1 MKVVLITGCSTG
13 IGLATAKLFSD
24 GDYQVIA
31 TARSPESSEEL
42 VDLAKKDN
50 VLLKTLDVCDQ
61 ASVDKL
67 FDELNE
73 FDVDVLVNNAGV
85 GGSGS
90 VENASMDFAKNLME
104 TNYFGALRMIQK
116 VIPSMRSRR
125 TGAIINVSSQA
136 GRRPFALMSHYCA
149 TKYALNGLSESMAH
163 ELARFKIRVTLIEPG
178 TVITPIF
185 GKGNSIPEDE
195 ENYSILQGRMIRQVT
210 KGLTEL
216 GCGPEV
222 IAKCMVDFVTT
233 EDPKLHYLLASDA
246 VDNVDVYQK
255 YGPETWVAD
264 GEILDNDEFFNVMK
278 DRYGYEIG

>member
-13 IGLATAKLFSD
+13 IGLATAMQFSNE
-24 GDYQVIA
+24 DYQVIA
-31 TARSPESSEEL
+31 TARNPESSEEL
-42 VDLAKKDN
+42 VELGKKDN
-50 VLLKTLDVCDQ
+50 VLLKELDVCDQ
-61 ASVDKL
+61 VSVDKL
-67 FDELNE
+67 FDELND
-73 FDVDVLVNNAGV
+73 FGVDILVNNAGV

-90 VENASMDFAKNLME
+90 VENAGIEFAKILME
-104 TNYFGALRMIQK
+104 TNYFGALRMIKK
-116 VIPSMRSRR
+116 VIPSMRIKKS
-125 TGAIINVSSQA
+125 GAIINVSSQA

-163 ELARFKIRVTLIEPG
+163 ELARFNIRVTLIEPG

-195 ENYSILQGRMIRQVT
+195 ENYSIFQGRMIRQVT

-246 VDNVDVYQK
+246 VDNVDVYEK

-264 GEILDNDEFFNVMK
+264 GEILDNDEFFSVMK

>member
-13 IGLATAKLFSD
+13 IGLATATQFSN

-31 TARSPESSEEL
+31 TARNPDSSEEL
-42 VDLAKKDN
+42 IELGKKDN

-61 ASVDKL
+61 ESVDKL
-67 FDELNE
+67 FDELND

-104 TNYFGALRMIQK
+104 TNYFGSLRMIQK
-116 VIPSMRSRR
+116 VIPLMRSRR
-125 TGAIINVSSQA
+125 SGAIINVSSQA

-163 ELARFKIRVTLIEPG
+163 ELARFNIRVTLIEPG

-264 GEILDNDEFFNVMK
+264 GEILDDDEFFTVMK

>member
-1 MKVVLITGCSTG
+1 MKVVLVTGCSTG
-13 IGLATAKLFSD
+13 IGLATATLFSE

-42 VDLAKKDN
+42 VELGKKDN

-61 ASVDKL
+61 ESVDKL
-67 FDELNE
+67 FNELND

-125 TGAIINVSSQA
+125 SGAIINVSSMA

-163 ELARFKIRVTLIEPG
+163 ELARFNIRVTLIEPG

-195 ENYSILQGRMIRQVT
+195 ENYSVLQGRMIRQVT

-264 GEILDNDEFFNVMK
+264 GEILDDDEFFSVMK

>member
-1 MKVVLITGCSTG
+1 MKVVLVTGCSTG
-13 IGLATAKLFSD
+13 IGLSTATLFSE

-42 VDLAKKDN
+42 VELGKKDN

-61 ASVDKL
+61 ESVDKL
-67 FDELNE
+67 FNELND
-73 FDVDVLVNNAGV
+73 FDVDVLVYNAGV

-90 VENASMDFAKNLME
+90 GENASMDFAKNLME

-125 TGAIINVSSQA
+125 SGAIINVSSMA

-163 ELARFKIRVTLIEPG
+163 ELARFNIRVTLIEPG

-185 GKGNSIPEDE
+185 GKANSIPEDE

>member
-13 IGLATAKLFSD
+13 IGLATATQFSN

-31 TARSPESSEEL
+31 TARNPDSSEEL
-42 VDLAKKDN
+42 IELGKKDN

-61 ASVDKL
+61 ESVDKL
-67 FDELNE
+67 FDELND

-104 TNYFGALRMIQK
+104 TNYFGSLRMIQK
-116 VIPSMRSRR
+116 VIPLMRSRR
-125 TGAIINVSSQA
+125 SGAIINVSSQA

-149 TKYALNGLSESMAH
+149 TKYALNGFSESMAH
-163 ELARFKIRVTLIEPG
+163 ELARFNIRVTLIEPG

-246 VDNVDVYQK
+246 IDNVDVYQK

-264 GEILDNDEFFNVMK
+264 GEIPDDDEFFSVMK

>member
-13 IGLATAKLFSD
+13 IGLATATQFSNE
-24 GDYQVIA
+24 DYQVIA
-31 TARSPESSEEL
+31 TARNPESSEEL
-42 VDLAKKDN
+42 VELGKKDN
-50 VLLKTLDVCDQ
+50 VLLKELDVCDQ
-61 ASVDKL
+61 VSVDKL
-67 FDELNE
+67 FDELND
-73 FDVDVLVNNAGV
+73 FDVDILVNNAGV

-90 VENASMDFAKNLME
+90 VENAGIEFAKILME
-104 TNYFGALRMIQK
+104 TNYFGALRMIKK
-116 VIPSMRSRR
+116 VIPSMRIKKS
-125 TGAIINVSSQA
+125 GAIINVSSQA

-163 ELARFKIRVTLIEPG
+163 ELARFNIRVTLIEPG

-185 GKGNSIPEDE
+185 GKANSIPEDE
-195 ENYSILQGRMIRQVT
+195 ENYSIFQGRMIRQVT

-233 EDPKLHYLLASDA
+233 EEPKLHYLLASDA
-246 VDNVDVYQK
+246 VDNVDVYEK

-264 GEILDNDEFFNVMK
+264 GEILDDDEFFSVMK

>member
-1 MKVVLITGCSTG
+1 MKVVLVTGCSTG
-13 IGLATAKLFSD
+13 IGLATATLFSE

-42 VDLAKKDN
+42 VELGKKDN

-61 ASVDKL
+61 ESVDKL
-67 FDELNE
+67 FDELND

-90 VENASMDFAKNLME
+90 VENVSMDFAKNLME

-116 VIPSMRSRR
+116 VIPSMRSRKS
-125 TGAIINVSSQA
+125 GAIINVSSQA

-163 ELARFKIRVTLIEPG
+163 ELARFNIRVTLIEPG

-264 GEILDNDEFFNVMK
+264 GEILDNDEFFNLMK

>member
-1 MKVVLITGCSTG
+1 MKVVLVTGCSTG
-13 IGLATAKLFSD
+13 IGLATATLFSE

-31 TARSPESSEEL
+31 TARNPESSEEL
-42 VDLAKKDN
+42 IELGKKDN
-50 VLLKTLDVCDQ
+50 VLLKELDVCDQ
-61 ASVDKL
+61 VSVDKL
-67 FDELNE
+67 FDELND
-73 FDVDVLVNNAGV
+73 FDVDILVNNAGV

-90 VENASMDFAKNLME
+90 VENAGIEFAKILME
-104 TNYFGALRMIQK
+104 TNYFGALRMIKK
-116 VIPSMRSRR
+116 VIPSMRIKKS
-125 TGAIINVSSQA
+125 GAIINVSSQA

-163 ELARFKIRVTLIEPG
+163 ELARFNIRVTLIEPG

-195 ENYSILQGRMIRQVT
+195 ENYSIFQGRMIRQVT

-246 VDNVDVYQK
+246 VDNVDVYEK

-264 GEILDNDEFFNVMK
+264 GEILDDDEFFSVMK

>member
-13 IGLATAKLFSD
+13 IGLATATQFSN

-31 TARSPESSEEL
+31 TARNPDSSEEL
-42 VDLAKKDN
+42 IELGKKDN

-61 ASVDKL
+61 ESVDKL
-67 FDELNE
+67 FDELND
-73 FDVDVLVNNAGV
+73 FDVGVLVNNAGV

-104 TNYFGALRMIQK
+104 TNYFGSLRMIQK
-116 VIPSMRSRR
+116 VIPLMRSRR
-125 TGAIINVSSQA
+125 SGAIINVSSQA

-163 ELARFKIRVTLIEPG
+163 ELARFNIRVTLIEPG

-264 GEILDNDEFFNVMK
+264 GEISDDDEFFSVMK

>member
-1 MKVVLITGCSTG
+1 MKVVLVTGCSTG
-13 IGLATAKLFSD
+13 IGLSTATLFSE

-42 VDLAKKDN
+42 VELGKKDN

-61 ASVDKL
+61 ESVDKL
-67 FDELNE
+67 FNELND

-104 TNYFGALRMIQK
+104 TNYFGSLRMIQK

-125 TGAIINVSSQA
+125 SGAIINVSSMA

-163 ELARFKIRVTLIEPG
+163 ELARFNIRVTLIEPG

-185 GKGNSIPEDE
+185 GKGNAIPEDE

>member
-1 MKVVLITGCSTG
+1 MKVVLVTGCSTG
-13 IGLATAKLFSD
+13 IGLATATLFSE

-31 TARSPESSEEL
+31 TARNPESSEEL
-42 VDLAKKDN
+42 VELGKKDN

-61 ASVDKL
+61 ESVDKL
-67 FDELNE
+67 FNELND

-125 TGAIINVSSQA
+125 SGAIINVSSMA

-163 ELARFKIRVTLIEPG
+163 ELARFNIRVTLIEPG

>member
-1 MKVVLITGCSTG
+1 MKVVLVTGCSTG
-13 IGLATAKLFSD
+13 IGLATATLFSE

-31 TARSPESSEEL
+31 TARNPESSEEL
-42 VDLAKKDN
+42 VELGKKDN

-61 ASVDKL
+61 ESVDKL
-67 FDELNE
+67 FNELND

-104 TNYFGALRMIQK
+104 TNYFGALRMMQK

-125 TGAIINVSSQA
+125 SGAIINVSSQA

-163 ELARFKIRVTLIEPG
+163 ELARFNIRVTLIEPG

-185 GKGNSIPEDE
+185 GKGNAIPEDE

-264 GEILDNDEFFNVMK
+264 GEILDDDEFFNVMK

>member
-13 IGLATAKLFSD
+13 IGLATATQFSN

-31 TARSPESSEEL
+31 TARNPNSSEEL
-42 VDLAKKDN
+42 IELGKKDN

-61 ASVDKL
+61 ESVDKL
-67 FDELNE
+67 FDELND

-104 TNYFGALRMIQK
+104 TNYFGSLRMIQK
-116 VIPSMRSRR
+116 VIPLMRSRR
-125 TGAIINVSSQA
+125 SGAIINVSSQA

-163 ELARFKIRVTLIEPG
+163 ELARFNIRVTLIEPG

-264 GEILDNDEFFNVMK
+264 GEILDDDEFFSVMK

>member
-1 MKVVLITGCSTG
+1 MKVVLVTGCSTG
-13 IGLATAKLFSD
+13 IGLSTATLFSE

-42 VDLAKKDN
+42 VELGKKDN

-61 ASVDKL
+61 ESVDKL
-67 FDELNE
+67 FNELND

-116 VIPSMRSRR
+116 VIRSMRSRR
-125 TGAIINVSSQA
+125 SGAIINVSSMA

-163 ELARFKIRVTLIEPG
+163 ELARFNIRVTLIEPG

-185 GKGNSIPEDE
+185 GKANSIPEDE

-255 YGPETWVAD
+255 FGPETWVAD

>member
-1 MKVVLITGCSTG
+1 MKVVLVTGCSTG
-13 IGLATAKLFSD
+13 IGLATATLFSE

-42 VDLAKKDN
+42 VELGKKDN

-61 ASVDKL
+61 ESVDKL
-67 FDELNE
+67 FNELND

-125 TGAIINVSSQA
+125 SGAIINVSSQA

-163 ELARFKIRVTLIEPG
+163 ELARFNIRVTLIEPG

-210 KGLTEL
+210 KGLT
-216 GCGPEV
+216 
-222 IAKCMVDFVTT
+222 
-233 EDPKLHYLLASDA
+233 
-246 VDNVDVYQK
+246 
-255 YGPETWVAD
+255 
-264 GEILDNDEFFNVMK
+264 
-278 DRYGYEIG
+278 

>member
-1 MKVVLITGCSTG
+1 MKVVLVTGCSTG
-13 IGLATAKLFSD
+13 IGLATATLFSE

-42 VDLAKKDN
+42 VELGKKDN

-61 ASVDKL
+61 ESVDKL
-67 FDELNE
+67 FNELND

-125 TGAIINVSSQA
+125 SGAIINVSSQA

-163 ELARFKIRVTLIEPG
+163 ELARFNIRVTLIEPG

-246 VDNVDVYQK
+246 VDNVAVYEK

>member
-1 MKVVLITGCSTG
+1 MKVVLVTGCSTG
-13 IGLATAKLFSD
+13 IGLATATLFSE

-31 TARSPESSEEL
+31 TARNPESSEEL
-42 VDLAKKDN
+42 IELGKKDN
-50 VLLKTLDVCDQ
+50 VLLKELDVCDQ
-61 ASVDKL
+61 VSVDKL
-67 FDELNE
+67 FDELND
-73 FDVDVLVNNAGV
+73 FDVDILVNNAGV

-90 VENASMDFAKNLME
+90 VENAGIEFAKILME
-104 TNYFGALRMIQK
+104 TNYFGALRMIKK
-116 VIPSMRSRR
+116 VIPSMRIKKS
-125 TGAIINVSSQA
+125 GAIINVSSQA

-163 ELARFKIRVTLIEPG
+163 ELARFNIRVTLIEPG

-195 ENYSILQGRMIRQVT
+195 ENYSIFQGRMIRQVT

-233 EDPKLHYLLASDA
+233 EDPKLHYLLANDA
-246 VDNVDVYQK
+246 VDNVDVYEK

-264 GEILDNDEFFNVMK
+264 GEILDDDEFFSVMK

>member
-1 MKVVLITGCSTG
+1 MKVVLVTGCSTG
-13 IGLATAKLFSD
+13 IGLATATLFSE

-42 VDLAKKDN
+42 VELGKKDN
-50 VLLKTLDVCDQ
+50 VLLKTLDVCEQ
-61 ASVDKL
+61 ESVDKL
-67 FDELNE
+67 FYELND

-125 TGAIINVSSQA
+125 SGAIINVSSQA

-163 ELARFKIRVTLIEPG
+163 ELARFNIRVTLIEPG

-195 ENYSILQGRMIRQVT
+195 ENYSVLQGRMIRQVT

-264 GEILDNDEFFNVMK
+264 GEILDDDEFFSVMK

>member
-13 IGLATAKLFSD
+13 IGLATATQFSNE
-24 GDYQVIA
+24 DYQVIA
-31 TARSPESSEEL
+31 TARNPESSEEL
-42 VDLAKKDN
+42 VELGKKDN
-50 VLLKTLDVCDQ
+50 VLLKELDVCDQ
-61 ASVDKL
+61 VSVDKL
-67 FDELNE
+67 FDELND
-73 FDVDVLVNNAGV
+73 FDVDILINNAGV

-90 VENASMDFAKNLME
+90 VENAGIEFAKILME
-104 TNYFGALRMIQK
+104 TNYFGALRMIKK
-116 VIPSMRSRR
+116 VIPSMRIKKS
-125 TGAIINVSSQA
+125 GAIINVSSQA

-163 ELARFKIRVTLIEPG
+163 ELARFNIRVTLIEPG

-195 ENYSILQGRMIRQVT
+195 ENYSIFQGRMIRQVT

-246 VDNVDVYQK
+246 VDNVDVYEK

-264 GEILDNDEFFNVMK
+264 GEILDDDEFFSVMK

>member
-13 IGLATAKLFSD
+13 IGLATATQFSNE
-24 GDYQVIA
+24 DYQVIA
-31 TARSPESSEEL
+31 TARNPESSEEL
-42 VDLAKKDN
+42 VELGKKDN
-50 VLLKTLDVCDQ
+50 VLLKELDVCDQ
-61 ASVDKL
+61 VSVDKL
-67 FDELNE
+67 FDELND
-73 FDVDVLVNNAGV
+73 FDVDILVNNAGV

-90 VENASMDFAKNLME
+90 VENAGIEFAKILME
-104 TNYFGALRMIQK
+104 TNYFGALRMIKK
-116 VIPSMRSRR
+116 VIPSMRIKKS
-125 TGAIINVSSQA
+125 GAIINVSSQA

-163 ELARFKIRVTLIEPG
+163 ELARFNIRVTLIEPG

-195 ENYSILQGRMIRQVT
+195 ENYSIFQGRMIRQVT

-233 EDPKLHYLLASDA
+233 EEPKLHYLLASDA
-246 VDNVDVYQK
+246 VDNVDVYEK

-264 GEILDNDEFFNVMK
+264 GEILDDDEFFSVMK

>member
-13 IGLATAKLFSD
+13 IGLATATQFSN

-31 TARSPESSEEL
+31 TARNPNSSEEL
-42 VDLAKKDN
+42 IELGKKDN

-61 ASVDKL
+61 ESVDKL
-67 FDELNE
+67 FDELND

-104 TNYFGALRMIQK
+104 TNYFGSLRMIQK

-125 TGAIINVSSQA
+125 SGAIINVSSQA

-163 ELARFKIRVTLIEPG
+163 ELARFNIRVTLIEPG

-264 GEILDNDEFFNVMK
+264 GEISDDDEFFSVMK

>member
-13 IGLATAKLFSD
+13 IGLATATQFSN

-31 TARSPESSEEL
+31 SARNLDSSEEL
-42 VDLAKKDN
+42 IELGKKDN

-61 ASVDKL
+61 ESVDKL
-67 FDELNE
+67 FDELND

-104 TNYFGALRMIQK
+104 TNYFGSLRMIQK
-116 VIPSMRSRR
+116 VIPLMRSRR
-125 TGAIINVSSQA
+125 SGAIINVSSQA

-163 ELARFKIRVTLIEPG
+163 ELARFNIRVTLIEPG

-246 VDNVDVYQK
+246 VDNVDVYEK

-264 GEILDNDEFFNVMK
+264 GEILDDDEFFSVMK

>member
-1 MKVVLITGCSTG
+1 MKVVLVTGCSTG
-13 IGLATAKLFSD
+13 IGLATATLFSE

-42 VDLAKKDN
+42 VELGKKDN
-50 VLLKTLDVCDQ
+50 VLLKTLDVCEQ
-61 ASVDKL
+61 ESVDNL
-67 FDELNE
+67 FDELND

-104 TNYFGALRMIQK
+104 TNYFGSLRMIQK
-116 VIPSMRSRR
+116 VIPSMRIRR
-125 TGAIINVSSQA
+125 SGAIINVSSMA

-163 ELARFKIRVTLIEPG
+163 ELARFNIRVTLIEPG

-185 GKGNSIPEDE
+185 GKANPIPEDE

-264 GEILDNDEFFNVMK
+264 GEIPDDDEFFSVMK

>member
-1 MKVVLITGCSTG
+1 MKVVLVTGCSTG
-13 IGLATAKLFSD
+13 IGLSTATLFSE

-42 VDLAKKDN
+42 VELGKKDN

-61 ASVDKL
+61 ESVDKL
-67 FDELNE
+67 FNELND

-104 TNYFGALRMIQK
+104 TNYFGSLRMIQK

-125 TGAIINVSSQA
+125 SGAIINVSSMA

-163 ELARFKIRVTLIEPG
+163 ELARFNIRVTLIEPG

-185 GKGNSIPEDE
+185 GKANSIPEDE

>member
-13 IGLATAKLFSD
+13 IGLATATQFSN

-31 TARSPESSEEL
+31 TARNPDSSEEL
-42 VDLAKKDN
+42 IELGKKDN

-61 ASVDKL
+61 ESVDKL
-67 FDELNE
+67 FDELND

-104 TNYFGALRMIQK
+104 TNYFGSLRMIQK
-116 VIPSMRSRR
+116 VIPLMRSRR
-125 TGAIINVSSQA
+125 SGAIINVSSQA

-163 ELARFKIRVTLIEPG
+163 ELARFNIRVTLIEPG

-264 GEILDNDEFFNVMK
+264 GEIPDDDEFFSVMK

>member
-1 MKVVLITGCSTG
+1 MKVVLVTGCSTG
-13 IGLATAKLFSD
+13 IGLATATLFSE

-31 TARSPESSEEL
+31 TARNPESSEEL
-42 VDLAKKDN
+42 VELGKKDN

-61 ASVDKL
+61 ESVDKL
-67 FDELNE
+67 FNELND

-104 TNYFGALRMIQK
+104 TNYFGALRMMQK

-125 TGAIINVSSQA
+125 SGAIINVSSQA

-264 GEILDNDEFFNVMK
+264 GEILDDDEFFNVMK

>member
-13 IGLATAKLFSD
+13 IGLATATQFSNE
-24 GDYQVIA
+24 DYQVIA
-31 TARSPESSEEL
+31 TARNPESSEEL
-42 VDLAKKDN
+42 VELGKKDN
-50 VLLKTLDVCDQ
+50 VLLKELDVCDQ
-61 ASVDKL
+61 VSVDKL
-67 FDELNE
+67 FDELND
-73 FDVDVLVNNAGV
+73 FDVDILVNNAGV

-90 VENASMDFAKNLME
+90 VENAGIEFAKILME
-104 TNYFGALRMIQK
+104 TNYFGALRMIKK
-116 VIPSMRSRR
+116 VIPSMRIKKS
-125 TGAIINVSSQA
+125 GAIINVSSQA

-163 ELARFKIRVTLIEPG
+163 ELARFNIRVTLIEPG

-195 ENYSILQGRMIRQVT
+195 ENYSIFQGRMIRQVT

-246 VDNVDVYQK
+246 VDNVDVYKK
-255 YGPETWVAD
+255 YGPETWVTD
-264 GEILDNDEFFNVMK
+264 GEILDDDEFFSVMK

>member
-1 MKVVLITGCSTG
+1 MKVVLVTGCSTG
-13 IGLATAKLFSD
+13 IGLATATLFSE

-42 VDLAKKDN
+42 AELGKKDN

-61 ASVDKL
+61 GSVDKL
-67 FDELNE
+67 FNELND

-125 TGAIINVSSQA
+125 SGAIINVSSQA

-163 ELARFKIRVTLIEPG
+163 ELARFNIRVTLIEPG

-246 VDNVDVYQK
+246 VDNIDVYQK

-264 GEILDNDEFFNVMK
+264 GEILDDDEFFNVMK

>member
-13 IGLATAKLFSD
+13 IGLSTATQFSN

-31 TARSPESSEEL
+31 TARNPNSSEEL
-42 VDLAKKDN
+42 IELGKKDN

-61 ASVDKL
+61 ESVDKL
-67 FDELNE
+67 FDELND

-104 TNYFGALRMIQK
+104 TNYFGSLRMIQK
-116 VIPSMRSRR
+116 VIPLMRSRR
-125 TGAIINVSSQA
+125 SGAIINVSSQA
-136 GRRPFALMSHYCA
+136 GRRPFALMGHYCA

-163 ELARFKIRVTLIEPG
+163 ELARFNIRVTLIEPG

-246 VDNVDVYQK
+246 IDNVDVYQK

-264 GEILDNDEFFNVMK
+264 GEILDDDEFFSVMK

>member
-1 MKVVLITGCSTG
+1 MKVVLVTGCSTG
-13 IGLATAKLFSD
+13 IGLATATLFSE

-42 VDLAKKDN
+42 VELGKKDN

-61 ASVDKL
+61 ESVDNL
-67 FDELNE
+67 FNELND

-90 VENASMDFAKNLME
+90 VENESLDFAKNLME
-104 TNYFGALRMIQK
+104 SNYFGALRMIQK

-125 TGAIINVSSQA
+125 SGAIINVSSMA

-163 ELARFKIRVTLIEPG
+163 ELARFNIRVTLIEPG

-185 GKGNSIPEDE
+185 GKANSIPEDE

>member
-13 IGLATAKLFSD
+13 IGLATATQFSN

-31 TARSPESSEEL
+31 TARNPDSSEEL
-42 VDLAKKDN
+42 IELGKKDN

-61 ASVDKL
+61 ESVDKL
-67 FDELNE
+67 FDELND

-104 TNYFGALRMIQK
+104 TNYFGSLRMIQK
-116 VIPSMRSRR
+116 VIPLMRSRR
-125 TGAIINVSSQA
+125 SGAIINVSSQA

-163 ELARFKIRVTLIEPG
+163 ELARFNIRVTLIEPG

-264 GEILDNDEFFNVMK
+264 GEISDDDEFFSVMK

>member
-1 MKVVLITGCSTG
+1 MKVVLVTGCSTG
-13 IGLATAKLFSD
+13 IGLSTATLFSE

-42 VDLAKKDN
+42 VELGKKDN

-61 ASVDKL
+61 ESVDKL
-67 FDELNE
+67 FNELND

-104 TNYFGALRMIQK
+104 TNYFGSLRMIQK

-125 TGAIINVSSQA
+125 SGAIINVSSMA

-163 ELARFKIRVTLIEPG
+163 ELARFNIRVTLIEPG

-185 GKGNSIPEDE
+185 GKANSIPEDE
-195 ENYSILQGRMIRQVT
+195 ENYSIFQGRMIRQVT

-246 VDNVDVYQK
+246 VDNVDVYEK

-264 GEILDNDEFFNVMK
+264 GEILDDDEFFSVMK

>member
-1 MKVVLITGCSTG
+1 MLTYIFRRLILIVPTLVG
-13 IGLATAKLFSD
+13 IMCINFFLVQFVPGGPIEQIISD
-24 GDYQVIA
+24 L
-31 TARSPESSEEL
+31 E
-42 VDLAKKDN
+42 K
-50 VLLKTLDVCDQ
+50 
-61 ASVDKL
+61 
-67 FDELNE
+67 NE
-73 FDVDVLVNNAGV
+73 
-85 GGSGS
+85 
-90 VENASMDFAKNLME
+90 SMDKNLLRYLTVRVKKFDLETIRKIME

-125 TGAIINVSSQA
+125 SGAIINVSSQA

-163 ELARFKIRVTLIEPG
+163 ELARFNIRVTLIEPG

-195 ENYSILQGRMIRQVT
+195 ENYSVLQGRMIRQVT

-264 GEILDNDEFFNVMK
+264 GEILDDDEFFSVMK

>member
-13 IGLATAKLFSD
+13 IGLATATQFSNE
-24 GDYQVIA
+24 DYQVIA
-31 TARSPESSEEL
+31 TARNPESSEEL
-42 VDLAKKDN
+42 VELGKKDN
-50 VLLKTLDVCDQ
+50 VLLKELDVCDQ
-61 ASVDKL
+61 VSVDKL
-67 FDELNE
+67 FDELND
-73 FDVDVLVNNAGV
+73 FDVDILVNNAGV

-90 VENASMDFAKNLME
+90 VENAGIEFAKILME
-104 TNYFGALRMIQK
+104 TNYFGALRMIKK
-116 VIPSMRSRR
+116 VIPSMRIKKS
-125 TGAIINVSSQA
+125 GAIINVSSQA

-163 ELARFKIRVTLIEPG
+163 ELARFNIRVTLIEPG

-195 ENYSILQGRMIRQVT
+195 ENYSIFQGRMIRQVT

-233 EDPKLHYLLASDA
+233 EDPKLHYLLANDA
-246 VDNVDVYQK
+246 VDNVDVYEK

-264 GEILDNDEFFNVMK
+264 GEILDDDEFFSIMK

>member
-13 IGLATAKLFSD
+13 IGLATAMQFSNE
-24 GDYQVIA
+24 DYQVIA
-31 TARSPESSEEL
+31 TARNPESSEEL
-42 VDLAKKDN
+42 VELGKKDN
-50 VLLKTLDVCDQ
+50 VLLKELDVCDQ
-61 ASVDKL
+61 VSVDKL
-67 FDELNE
+67 FDELND
-73 FDVDVLVNNAGV
+73 FDVDILVNNAGV

-90 VENASMDFAKNLME
+90 VENAGIEFAKILME
-104 TNYFGALRMIQK
+104 TNYFGALRMIKK
-116 VIPSMRSRR
+116 VIPSMRIKKS
-125 TGAIINVSSQA
+125 GAIINVSSQA

-163 ELARFKIRVTLIEPG
+163 ELARFNIRVTLIEPG

-195 ENYSILQGRMIRQVT
+195 ENYSIFQGRMIRQVT

-246 VDNVDVYQK
+246 VDNVDVYEK

-264 GEILDNDEFFNVMK
+264 GEILDDDKFFSVMK

>member
-1 MKVVLITGCSTG
+1 MKVVLVTGCSTG
-13 IGLATAKLFSD
+13 IGLATATLFSE

-31 TARSPESSEEL
+31 TARNPESSEEL
-42 VDLAKKDN
+42 IELGKKDN
-50 VLLKTLDVCDQ
+50 VLLKELDVCDQ
-61 ASVDKL
+61 VSVDKL
-67 FDELNE
+67 FDELND
-73 FDVDVLVNNAGV
+73 FDVDILVNNAGV

-90 VENASMDFAKNLME
+90 VENAGIEFAKILME
-104 TNYFGALRMIQK
+104 TNYFGALRMIKK
-116 VIPSMRSRR
+116 VIPSMRIKKS
-125 TGAIINVSSQA
+125 GAIINVSSQA

-163 ELARFKIRVTLIEPG
+163 ELARFNIRVTLIEPG

-195 ENYSILQGRMIRQVT
+195 ENYSIFQGRMIRQVT

-233 EDPKLHYLLASDA
+233 EDPKLHYLLANDA
-246 VDNVDVYQK
+246 VDNVDVYEK

-264 GEILDNDEFFNVMK
+264 GEILDNDEFFSVMK

>member
-13 IGLATAKLFSD
+13 IGLATAMQFSNE
-24 GDYQVIA
+24 DYQVIA
-31 TARSPESSEEL
+31 TARNPESSEEL
-42 VDLAKKDN
+42 VELGKKDN
-50 VLLKTLDVCDQ
+50 VLLKELDVCDQ
-61 ASVDKL
+61 VSVDKL
-67 FDELNE
+67 FDELND
-73 FDVDVLVNNAGV
+73 FDVDILVNNAGV

-90 VENASMDFAKNLME
+90 VENAGIEFAKILME
-104 TNYFGALRMIQK
+104 TNYFGALRMIKK
-116 VIPSMRSRR
+116 VIPSMRIKKS
-125 TGAIINVSSQA
+125 GAIINVSSLA

-163 ELARFKIRVTLIEPG
+163 ELARFNIRVTLIEPG
-178 TVITPIF
+178 TVITPIL

-195 ENYSILQGRMIRQVT
+195 ENYSIFQGRMIRQVT

-233 EDPKLHYLLASDA
+233 EDPKLHYLLASEA
-246 VDNVDVYQK
+246 VDNVDVYEK

-264 GEILDNDEFFNVMK
+264 GEILDDDEFFSVMK

>member
-13 IGLATAKLFSD
+13 IGLATAKEFSQ

-31 TARSPESSEEL
+31 TARDPKSSNEL
-42 VDLAKKDN
+42 VELGEKEN
-50 VLLKTLDVCDQ
+50 VLLKELDVCDQ
-61 ASVDKL
+61 KSVDEL
-67 FDELNE
+67 FEELNNFE
-73 FDVDVLVNNAGV
+73 IDVLVNNAGV

-90 VENASMDFAKNLME
+90 VENAEIEFAKLLME
-104 TNYFGALRMIQK
+104 TNYFGALRMMKK
-116 VIPSMRSRR
+116 VIPSMRLNGS
-125 TGAIINVSSQA
+125 GAIINVSSQA

-163 ELARFKIRVTLIEPG
+163 ELAQFNIRVTLIEPG

-195 ENYSILQGRMIRQVT
+195 EDYSIFQGRMIRQVT

-216 GCGPEV
+216 GCGPDI

-233 EDPKLHYLLASDA
+233 KDPKLHYLLDKDA
-246 VDNVDVYQK
+246 VDNVEIYHK
-255 YGPETWVAD
+255 YGPETWVSD
-264 GEILDNDEFFNVMK
+264 GKILDDEEFFNTMK

>member
-1 MKVVLITGCSTG
+1 MKVVLVTGCSTG
-13 IGLATAKLFSD
+13 IGLATATLFSE
-24 GDYQVIA
+24 GNYQVIA

-42 VDLAKKDN
+42 VELGKKDN

-61 ASVDKL
+61 ESVDRI
-67 FDELNE
+67 FDELND

-104 TNYFGALRMIQK
+104 TNYFGALRMTQK

-125 TGAIINVSSQA
+125 SGAIINVSSQA

-163 ELARFKIRVTLIEPG
+163 ELARFNIRVTLIEPG

-246 VDNVDVYQK
+246 VDNVDVFQK

-264 GEILDNDEFFNVMK
+264 GEILDDDEFFNVMK